1 MKTKKME
8 EYRQT
13 DGKIIMKELY
23 EQLGISSQVYD
34 FCHEIEESLKERFEQ
49 FDKTA
54 EYNQMK
60 VLLAMQKNRVS
71 EECFGSS
78 SRLWL
83 QRLRP

>member
-1 MKTKKME
+1 
-8 EYRQT
+8 
-13 DGKIIMKELY
+13 MKELY

-34 FCHEIEESLKERFEQ
+34 FCHEIEESLKKRFEQ

-60 VLLAMQKNRVS
+60 VLLAMQKNRSARSVS
-71 EECFGSS
+71 VFF
-78 SRLWL
+78 RLRL

>member
-1 MKTKKME
+1 
-8 EYRQT
+8 
-13 DGKIIMKELY
+13 MKELY

-60 VLLAMQKNRVS
+60 VVARERRKIDRNFNRM
-71 EECFGSS
+71 
-78 SRLWL
+78 RY
-83 QRLRP
+83 